1 MTRFRL
7 AAAGSLAA
15 ALTAGVV
22 AGLAP
27 PASAA
32 PPRPVPG
39 APGIGDPLFPDLG
52 NGGYDV
58 THYSIGMT
66 YKAATRTVDATTTV
80 RARADQALT
89 RFDLDFDG
97 NTIRSV
103 RFDGAPVA
111 YRRDGAELII
121 IPRRSLRA
129 GQRFTVTVAYSADPA
144 ATHNCPTPPPLTGT
158 GWFPTPGGGFVIAG
172 QPNCAH
178 TVFPSND
185 HPRDKASYD
194 FALTVPNNLT
204 AVANGA
210 LVRRVRHGATTTW
223 SYRERAP
230 MATELAQIA
239 IGPYTVLSRR
249 GPHGVLLRDVV
260 PTASAAVIGPKL
272 RNEAEHIRFMESKV
286 GRYPFGQYGVLAA
299 SLEIGFALET
309 QTLSLFPDFVFTGTA
324 PPAAYEPIQV
334 HELAHQWFGDDVSPE
349 KWADVWLNEGH
360 ATWYEALY
368 ADAKGYES
376 FEGRMRAAYAAGDQY
391 RHDFGPVA
399 SPPAENLFNNNVYD
413 GGALALY
420 ALRQRIGAAAFERLE
435 RAWVHKY
442 ARSSAG
448 TPDFIALASKV
459 SGHDQSAFLT
469 AWLYGTTTPPMPGH
483 PDWTVDPV
491 QTAPSV
497 ASAKAAAAL
506 PAGPRLVRH

>member
-1 MTRFRL
+1 MTRLRPTV
-7 AAAGSLAA
+7 AAGTLAV
-15 ALTAGVV
+15 ALATGVIAGT
-22 AGLAP
+22 AP

-32 PPRPVPG
+32 PPRPQPG
-39 APGIGDPLFPDLG
+39 APGIGDPLFPTLG
-52 NGGYDV
+52 NGGYDA
-58 THYSIGMT
+58 THYSIAMNYDAT
-66 YKAATRTVDATTTV
+66 AKTVAATSTMQ
-80 RARADQALT
+80 ARADRALS

-97 NTIRSV
+97 NTISSV
-103 RFDGAPVA
+103 RFDGRPVS
-111 YRRDGAELII
+111 YRRDGAELVVT
-121 IPRRSLRA
+121 PRHALRS
-129 GQRFTVTVAYSADPA
+129 GQRFSVTVVYSADPA
-144 ATHNCPTPPPLTGT
+144 ARHDCPTPPPLTGT

-194 FALTVPNNLT
+194 FTLTAPNDLT

-210 LVRRVRHGATTTW
+210 LVGKARHGATTTW
-223 SYRERAP
+223 RYRERDP

-249 GPHGVLLRDVV
+249 GPGGVLLRDVV
-260 PTASAAVIGPKL
+260 PTAEAAVIGPRL
-272 RNEAEHIRFMESKV
+272 RDEAEHIRFMESKV
-286 GRYPFGQYGVLAA
+286 GAYPFGRYGVLAA

-309 QTLSLFPDFVFTGTA
+309 QTLSLFPDFVFTGA
-324 PPAAYEPIQV
+324 LPPAVYEPIQV
-334 HELAHQWFGDDVSPE
+334 HELAHQWFGDDVSPA

-360 ATWYEALY
+360 ATWYEALF
-368 ADAKGYES
+368 ADAKGYAS
-376 FEGRMRAAYAAGDQY
+376 FTDRMRQDYAAGDQY

-399 SPPAENLFNNNVYD
+399 SPPADNLFNNNVYE

-420 ALRQRIGAAAFERLE
+420 ALRQRIGVAAFERLE

-442 ARSSAG
+442 AGRSAG
-448 TPDFIALASKV
+448 TPEFIALASRI

-469 AWLYGTTTPPMPGH
+469 AWLFGTTTPPMPGH

-491 QTAPSV
+491 QTAP
-497 ASAKAAAAL
+497 ASAKAAAV

>member
-7 AAAGSLAA
+7 AAAAGTLTA
-15 ALTAGVV
+15 ALTAGAI

-58 THYSIGMT
+58 THYAIDMT
-66 YKAATRTVDATTTV
+66 YRADTKTVDALTTIQ
-80 RARADQALT
+80 ARADQALT

-103 RFDGAPVA
+103 RFGGAPVA
-111 YRRDGAELII
+111 FTREGAELII
-121 IPRRSLRA
+121 TPRRALRQ

-144 ATHNCPTPPPLTGT
+144 GPHNCLTPPPLTGT
-158 GWFPTPGGGFVIAG
+158 AWFPTPDGFVIAG
-172 QPNCAH
+172 QPNCTH

-185 HPRDKASYD
+185 HPRDKASFD
-194 FALTVPNNLT
+194 FRLTVPSGLT

-210 LVRRVRHGATTTW
+210 LVRRVSHGATTTW
-223 SYRERAP
+223 TYRESAP

-239 IGPYTVLSRR
+239 IGQYTVLSRR
-249 GPHGVLLRDVV
+249 GPGGVLLRDVV
-260 PTASAAVIGPKL
+260 PTSEAAVIGAKL
-272 RNEAEHIRFMESKV
+272 QNEAGHVRFMESKV
-286 GRYPFGQYGVLAA
+286 GTYPFGQYGVLAA
-299 SLEIGFALET
+299 QLQIGFALET
-309 QTLSLFPDFVFTGTA
+309 QTLSLFPDFVFA
-324 PPAAYEPIQV
+324 DPRIPASDYEPVQV
-334 HELAHQWFGDDVSPE
+334 HELAHQWFGDNVSPE

-360 ATWYEALY
+360 ATWYEGTY
-368 ADAKGYES
+368 ADARGFAS
-376 FEGRMRAAYAAGDQY
+376 FEERMRQDYALGDQF

-399 SPPAENLFNNNVYD
+399 SPPADNLFNINVYE
-413 GGALALY
+413 GGALTLY
-420 ALRQRIGAAAFERLE
+420 ALRQQIGTPAFERLE

-442 ARSSAG
+442 AGSTAG
-448 TPDFIALASKV
+448 TPDFIALASKI
-459 SGHDQSAFLT
+459 SGHDQTAFLT
-469 AWLYGTTTPPMPGH
+469 AWLFGTTTPTMPGH

-491 QTAPSV
+491 QTSTTL
-497 ASAKAAAAL
+497 ASARVSTTV
-506 PAGPRLVRH
+506 GPRLVRH